1 MTPEMLAE
9 PATREATTEFAP
21 RAARPAVPGA
31 GPAAPLEGEAR
42 PSAAPTYRSVADGE
56 LKTPWTLGDYFASLN
71 TVLRLPTRA
80 RRKLEEAVR
89 RYPDDVAAATA
100 IGARVASLPF
110 RPLIMVGGLV
120 AVLVMGVQGLGTPAG
135 GKGSVDLTP
144 ALGAWVAENG
154 SYAGR
159 SFELDRERI
168 GFRSG
173 SVTTPLAWH
182 PVTAVRGNALADS
195 TLYTVIY
202 EEQGRESEFSF
213 WYVGG
218 ARPVVRLK
226 NKPGVA
232 WHRPGSAPAR
242 PRS

>member
-31 GPAAPLEGEAR
+31 PPEAESR

-56 LKTPWTLGDYFASLN
+56 LKTPWTLGEYFASLN

-120 AVLVMGVQGLGTPAG
+120 AVLVMGVQGLGALG
-135 GKGSVDLTP
+135 SGKGAMDLTP

-159 SFELDRERI
+159 TFELDRERI

-173 SVTTPLAWH
+173 PVTTPLAWH
-182 PVTAVRGNALADS
+182 PVTAVRGKTLADS

-202 EEQGRESEFSF
+202 EEQGRESEFTF

-232 WHRPGSAPAR
+232 WHRPGNAPAR